1 MPPGSPRPPDAG
13 EVRLERRERPMTL
26 VTSVVEPVE
35 TGRPAIEELLERA
48 RAFRPMLMDRAAA
61 TEADGRVSAEVT
73 RMMIDAGLYRLGQPR
88 RFGGYEYGPSDIL
101 RLGFELGRGCGS
113 TGWCAMLANV
123 NGWLAA
129 YWPLAAQEEIWGD
142 NPDHLVTGTF
152 VPTGRCEASEEGYRV
167 WGRWPFA
174 SNCDNSDWLFVS
186 AMLPE
191 VAGEAPSVGWF
202 MVPRADLGI
211 DHDSWRVAGM
221 QGTGSKTLFA
231 DDPIFVPGHRVIR
244 FADVEQG
251 TTPGRD
257 VSGNLMARFNFATM
271 GAVTLVAPL
280 LGMAQSALDWY
291 AQAMR
296 AKMKASLKPGAPISV
311 AQSPQAQARA
321 GEAQVRIDA
330 ARTLLLADL
339 VPLEARVRAGED
351 LAVADRIRIR
361 RDIGFATRAAV
372 EAVNLLFEGA
382 GASSAALDTP
392 IQRHWRDVNAAA
404 RHASLDTQAIYALVG
419 QLCFG
424 LDPKGQF

>member
-1 MPPGSPRPPDAG
+1 MILNNSLEKPVDA
-13 EVRLERRERPMTL
+13 
-26 VTSVVEPVE
+26 
-35 TGRPAIEELLERA
+35 GRPAIEELLDRA
-48 RAFRPMLMDRAAA
+48 RALRPMLMDRAAA
-61 TEADGRVSAEVT
+61 TEAEGRVSADVT
-73 RMMIDAGLYRLGQPR
+73 RMLVETGLYRLGQPS

-129 YWPLAAQEEIWGD
+129 YWPLAAQQEIWGD
-142 NPDHLVTGTF
+142 DPDHLVTGTF
-152 VPTGRCEASEEGYRV
+152 VPTGRCEAAEGGYHVR
-167 WGRWPFA
+167 GRWPFA

-186 AMLPE
+186 AMLPDG
-191 VAGEAPSVGWF
+191 AGEPPSVGWF

-211 DHDSWRVAGM
+211 DHDSWQVAGM

-231 DDPIFVPGHRVIR
+231 DDPIFVPSHRVIR
-244 FADVEQG
+244 FADVERG

-257 VSGNLMARFNFATM
+257 IPGNVMARFNFATM

-280 LGMAQSALDWY
+280 LGIAQAALDWY

-296 AKMKASLKPGAPISV
+296 AKVKASLKPGAPVSV
-311 AQSPQAQARA
+311 AQTPQAQVRA

-330 ARTLLLADL
+330 ALALLLADL
-339 VPLEARVRAGED
+339 VPLEARARAGED

-361 RDIGFATRAAV
+361 RDIGFAARAAV
-372 EAVNLLFEGA
+372 DAVNILFEGA
-382 GASSAALDTP
+382 GASSGALDAP
-392 IQRHWRDVNAAA
+392 IQRYWRDVNTAA